1 VCLYRWPQIDP
12 YYIEGKWNTIQDW
25 REAMRND
32 YRWRRDAV
40 GDTDGDGCVDDADL
54 LSVLFRFGQTG
65 YNRHD
70 LNWDGAIDDADLL
83 MVLFAFG
90 QGC

>member
-1 VCLYRWPQIDP
+1 LYQVVAGCSRQ
-12 YYIEGKWNTIQDW
+12 
-25 REAMRND
+25 
-32 YRWRRDAV
+32 YR
-40 GDTDGDGCVDDADL
+40 
-54 LSVLFRFGQTG
+54 G

-83 MVLFAFG
+83 QVLFAFG

>member
-1 VCLYRWPQIDP
+1 
-12 YYIEGKWNTIQDW
+12 
-25 REAMRND
+25 MRND
-32 YRWRRDAV
+32 YPWRHDAV
-40 GDTDGDGCVDDADL
+40 GDIDGDGCVDDTDL

-83 MVLFAFG
+83 QVLFAFG